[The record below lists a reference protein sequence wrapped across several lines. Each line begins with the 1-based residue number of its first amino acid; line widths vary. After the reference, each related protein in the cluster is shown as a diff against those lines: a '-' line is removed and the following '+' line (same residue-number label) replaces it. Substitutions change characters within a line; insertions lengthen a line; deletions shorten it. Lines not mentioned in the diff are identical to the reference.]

1 MNMVVKGMKNKVIF
15 ALDGYG
21 GQQLVIDME
30 NGTIIHVGAI
40 DEHYNWKKIVYNV
53 MKKGL

>member
-1 MNMVVKGMKNKVIF
+1 MKNKVIF